1 MSLPSPSSVLLRTQS
16 DERLV
21 VLARAGHERAFEAI
35 VERHRGGMLR
45 VARRYLPDARAEDS
59 IQHAFLAAWSALQRG
74 DDVRDLRAWLHR
86 IARNSALNQLRA
98 TGYDYAELEESVR
111 AGDAPA
117 DALERR
123 TAMRQTLTGLAA
135 LPERQREAL
144 LRIAVEGRSQDE
156 VARELGV
163 SSGAVRQ
170 LVHRARHTLRAAA
183 TAVVPMPVATWLAS
197 GGGAAAEAVGG
208 AGAAAL
214 LAKGAAV
221 IFATGVAATPIIVA
235 AEPDRPGHPPVRHA
249 ALNAFIG
256 RNYECDAHGQ
266 WFFQNGP
273 QRVYVELAYTPWV
286 VRLAERDGQLT
297 LADQTGA
304 PFEPDAAW
312 LDDAGGVLFRAAGT
326 PPRVAALHDHDLGL
340 FADHADFDA
349 TPPVLRWRDGR
360 TLALGNLACAD
371 VPATFGFVA
380 SPAQR
385 ARRDTPE
392 GGNGNGNSN
401 GSAAS

>member
-1 MSLPSPSSVLLRTQS
+1 MDDIVRQALAKWPNVPHCTGWLLLDRRG
-16 DERLV
+16 EWRLRDD
-21 VLARAGHERAFEAI
+21 AAQAAG
-35 VERHRGGMLR
+35 
-45 VARRYLPDARAEDS
+45 
-59 IQHAFLAAWSALQRG
+59 
-74 DDVRDLRAWLHR
+74 
-86 IARNSALNQLRA
+86 
-98 TGYDYAELEESVR
+98 
-111 AGDAPA
+111 
-117 DALERR
+117 
-123 TAMRQTLTGLAA
+123 
-135 LPERQREAL
+135 
-144 LRIAVEGRSQDE
+144 
-156 VARELGV
+156 ELG
-163 SSGAVRQ
+163 S
-170 LVHRARHTLRAAA
+170 
-183 TAVVPMPVATWLAS
+183 
-197 GGGAAAEAVGG
+197 
-208 AGAAAL
+208 
-214 LAKGAAV
+214 
-221 IFATGVAATPIIVA
+221 
-235 AEPDRPGHPPVRHA
+235 PVRHA
-249 ALNAFIG
+249 ALNAFIA

-326 PPRVAALHDHDLGL
+326 PPRIAALHDHDLGL

-385 ARRDTPE
+385 AQCDAPA
-392 GGNGNGNSN
+392 GGNDNDS

>member
-1 MSLPSPSSVLLRTQS
+1 MDDIVRQALAKWPNVPHCTGWLLLDRRG
-16 DERLV
+16 EWRLRDD
-21 VLARAGHERAFEAI
+21 AAQAAG
-35 VERHRGGMLR
+35 
-45 VARRYLPDARAEDS
+45 
-59 IQHAFLAAWSALQRG
+59 
-74 DDVRDLRAWLHR
+74 
-86 IARNSALNQLRA
+86 
-98 TGYDYAELEESVR
+98 
-111 AGDAPA
+111 
-117 DALERR
+117 
-123 TAMRQTLTGLAA
+123 
-135 LPERQREAL
+135 
-144 LRIAVEGRSQDE
+144 
-156 VARELGV
+156 ELG
-163 SSGAVRQ
+163 S
-170 LVHRARHTLRAAA
+170 
-183 TAVVPMPVATWLAS
+183 
-197 GGGAAAEAVGG
+197 
-208 AGAAAL
+208 
-214 LAKGAAV
+214 
-221 IFATGVAATPIIVA
+221 
-235 AEPDRPGHPPVRHA
+235 PVRHA
-249 ALNAFIG
+249 ALNAFIA

-312 LDDAGGVLFRAAGT
+312 LDDAGGVLFRSAGT
-326 PPRVAALHDHDLGL
+326 PPRIAALHDHDLGL

-385 ARRDTPE
+385 AQCDAPA
-392 GGNGNGNSN
+392 GGNDNDS

>member
-1 MSLPSPSSVLLRTQS
+1 MDDIVRQALAKWPNVPHCTGWLLLDRRG
-16 DERLV
+16 EWRLRDD
-21 VLARAGHERAFEAI
+21 AAQAAG
-35 VERHRGGMLR
+35 
-45 VARRYLPDARAEDS
+45 
-59 IQHAFLAAWSALQRG
+59 
-74 DDVRDLRAWLHR
+74 
-86 IARNSALNQLRA
+86 
-98 TGYDYAELEESVR
+98 
-111 AGDAPA
+111 
-117 DALERR
+117 
-123 TAMRQTLTGLAA
+123 
-135 LPERQREAL
+135 
-144 LRIAVEGRSQDE
+144 
-156 VARELGV
+156 ELG
-163 SSGAVRQ
+163 S
-170 LVHRARHTLRAAA
+170 
-183 TAVVPMPVATWLAS
+183 
-197 GGGAAAEAVGG
+197 
-208 AGAAAL
+208 
-214 LAKGAAV
+214 
-221 IFATGVAATPIIVA
+221 
-235 AEPDRPGHPPVRHA
+235 PVRHA
-249 ALNAFIG
+249 ALNAFIA

-326 PPRVAALHDHDLGL
+326 PLRIAALHDHDLGL

-385 ARRDTPE
+385 AQCDAPA
-392 GGNGNGNSN
+392 GGNDNDS

>member
-1 MSLPSPSSVLLRTQS
+1 MDDIVRQALAKWPNVPHCTGWLLLDRRG
-16 DERLV
+16 EWRLRDD
-21 VLARAGHERAFEAI
+21 AAQAAG
-35 VERHRGGMLR
+35 
-45 VARRYLPDARAEDS
+45 
-59 IQHAFLAAWSALQRG
+59 
-74 DDVRDLRAWLHR
+74 
-86 IARNSALNQLRA
+86 
-98 TGYDYAELEESVR
+98 
-111 AGDAPA
+111 
-117 DALERR
+117 
-123 TAMRQTLTGLAA
+123 
-135 LPERQREAL
+135 
-144 LRIAVEGRSQDE
+144 
-156 VARELGV
+156 ELG
-163 SSGAVRQ
+163 S
-170 LVHRARHTLRAAA
+170 
-183 TAVVPMPVATWLAS
+183 
-197 GGGAAAEAVGG
+197 
-208 AGAAAL
+208 
-214 LAKGAAV
+214 
-221 IFATGVAATPIIVA
+221 
-235 AEPDRPGHPPVRHA
+235 PVRHA
-249 ALNAFIG
+249 ALNAFIA

-312 LDDAGGVLFRAAGT
+312 LDDAGGVLFRSAGA
-326 PPRVAALHDHDLGL
+326 PPRIAALHDHDLGL

-385 ARRDTPE
+385 AQCDAPA
-392 GGNGNGNSN
+392 GGNDNDS